1 MAVGRQN
8 EETVRERLPDASQSM
23 TGSTVTLGREGPVGL
38 VTLDRPHASNALDL
52 DMLSELET
60 AIAGFESE
68 STIRTLVIT
77 GAGRSFSAGGDIK
90 VMRDLDLVQGRQF
103 VERGHQVMNHI
114 AGSRLVSI
122 AALNGYALGGGA
134 ELAVACDV
142 RIASDQ
148 AQVGFPEVSIGL
160 YPGWGGT
167 QRAARL
173 VGPGRAKMLMLSSET
188 LSAAE
193 AVRIGLV
200 DRVVPSADLFE
211 TALTLA
217 KRISANSPTAV
228 RLTKMAISVGLDLPL
243 SAALRL
249 EIEGWMVNL
258 ATRDRVEGL
267 SAYLEKRKP
276 EWHDA

>member
-8 EETVRERLPDASQSM
+8 EETVRERLQDASHSM
-23 TGSTVTLGREGPVGL
+23 TGSTVTVGREGPVGL
-38 VTLDRPHASNALDL
+38 VTLDRPQVSNALDI

-60 AIAGFESE
+60 AIEGFESE
-68 STIRTLVIT
+68 STVRTLVIT

-90 VMRDLDLVQGRQF
+90 AMRDLDLVQGRHF

-122 AALNGYALGGGA
+122 AALNGYTLGGGA
-134 ELAVACDV
+134 ELAVACDI
-142 RIASDQ
+142 RIA
-148 AQVGFPEVSIGL
+148 AEHAVVGFPEVSIGL

-167 QRAARL
+167 QRAVRL
-173 VGPGRAKMLMLSSET
+173 IGPGRAKLLMLGSEPV
-188 LSAAE
+188 SAAE
-193 AVRIGLV
+193 AERIGLV
-200 DRVVPSADLFE
+200 DRVVPNADLIS
-211 TALTLA
+211 TALDVA

-228 RLTKMAISVGLDLPL
+228 RLTKMAISAGLDLPL

-267 SAYLEKRKP
+267 SAFLEKREP
-276 EWHDA
+276 EWQDG